1 VSTRRLWTAVFF
13 APLAAPLILW
23 LGSILAGVVRCL
35 RAGCDSEIHSV
46 ASAMLLGFVFAMF
59 GYLPSLAATA
69 LIITPAFV
77 LGGADGSFRSVRTL
91 GIVALGAAT
100 GAVLVPAYLHFLQPS
115 GTIDLMPGT
124 GILAGASVAM
134 VFCVTL
140 GHDTARE
147 R

>member
-1 VSTRRLWTAVFF
+1 VSTRRLWTAVLL

-23 LGSILAGVVRCL
+23 LGSILAGVVHCV

-46 ASAMLLGFVFAMF
+46 ASVMLLGFVFAMF

-77 LGGADGSFRSVRTL
+77 LGGADGSFRSARTL
-91 GIVALGAAT
+91 GIVGLGAAT
-100 GAVLVPAYLHFLQPS
+100 GAVLVPAYLHFLQPG
-115 GTIDLMPGT
+115 GTIDLMPGA

-140 GHDTARE
+140 AHGTTGE

>member
-1 VSTRRLWTAVFF
+1 MSRRRLWTAVLL

-23 LGSILAGVVRCL
+23 LGSILADVLRCVHA
-35 RAGCDSEIHSV
+35 RCDSEIHSV
-46 ASAMLLGFVFAMF
+46 ASVMFLGFVFAVF

-77 LGGADGSFRSVRTL
+77 LAGADGSFRSARTL
-91 GIVALGAAT
+91 GIIALGAAA
-100 GAVLVPAYLHFLQPS
+100 GAVLMPAYLHFLQAG
-115 GTIDLMPGT
+115 GTIDLMPGA

-134 VFCVTL
+134 VFCGTL
-140 GHDTARE
+140 AHGTSRE